1 MSIGQ
6 SHLNI
11 NLNTPNSGAR
21 SVPLFD
27 ISSRK
32 ALRLN
37 TQPAKSAVSK
47 PPRGIRISAVTIS
60 KRSKHSCQRRQRIA
74 KTTEIAV
81 AEIALVRRER
91 RY

>member
-1 MSIGQ
+1 MSSGQ
-6 SHLNI
+6 SHLNVKH
-11 NLNTPNSGAR
+11 NTPNSGAR

-27 ISSRK
+27 ISSWK
-32 ALRLN
+32 ALRLK
-37 TQPAKSAVSK
+37 TQPAKSAVNK

-74 KTTEIAV
+74 KTTEITVAV
-81 AEIALVRRER
+81 MALVRRDR